1 MKSRIDYA
9 KAAPD
14 AFKAMLAFESFV
26 HTCGLD
32 PVLLELVKIRASQ
45 INQCAYCLDM
55 HTKDAR
61 AQGETEQRIYALNA
75 WRETPF
81 FSESER
87 AALAWAEAVTLVAT
101 SQVPDEVYETVCSH
115 FSEQELVNLT
125 MAINAINCWNRLAIS
140 FRRVPGSYQPTAH
153 TN

>member
-1 MKSRIDYA
+1 MEPRIDHS

-26 HTCGLD
+26 QHCGLD
-32 PVLLELVKIRASQ
+32 MTLLELVKIRASQ

-61 AQGETEQRIYALNA
+61 ARGESEQRIYALSA

-81 FSESER
+81 FSERER
-87 AALAWAEAVTLVAT
+87 VALDWTEAVTLVAT
-101 SQVPDEVYETVCSH
+101 SQVSDPVYENARGH
-115 FSEQELVNLT
+115 FTEPELVRLT
-125 MAINAINCWNRLAIS
+125 MAINAINCWNRLAVS
-140 FRRVPGSYQPTAH
+140 FRMVPGSYQPAART
-153 TN
+153 T